1 MKIEDGKGKSGDMS
15 VSASQRGNVSAKT
28 APRIFYISRD
38 DSLAFNAISVG
49 DFSYDIGEYCFY
61 LKNTSSTRNMMI
73 QHIEFHSVDAIRWV
87 VHEVTGT
94 AAAGTAI
101 IPSNLNLASGIPAE
115 ATAMGGGAAI
125 TGLTPVKTVGTH
137 RTGVFGE
144 GEMDYAGSL
153 ILGPG
158 NAIAVEYD
166 NEYSTTT
173 GFVEIDAFF
182 HYEGIGV
189 T

>member
-15 VSASQRGNVSAKT
+15 VSASQRGNVSSKT
-28 APRIFYISRD
+28 ASRSFYISRD
-38 DSLAFNAISVG
+38 DSLAFNAISTG
-49 DFSYDIGEYCFY
+49 AFSYDIGEYCFY
-61 LKNTSSTRNMMI
+61 LKNTSSTRNLMM
-73 QHIEFHSVDAIRWV
+73 QHIEYHSVDAVRWV

-94 AAAGTAI
+94 AAAGTSI
-101 IPSNLNLASGIPAE
+101 TPSNLNLASGIPAE

-125 TGLTPVKTVGTH
+125 TGLTSVKVIGTH

-144 GEMDYAGSL
+144 GEMAFNGAL

-158 NAIAVEYD
+158 NAIAVEFD

-173 GFVEIDAFF
+173 GIVEIDMFF
-182 HYEGIGV
+182 HFETIGA

>member
-38 DSLAFNAISVG
+38 DERAFNAITVG
-49 DFSYDIGEYCFY
+49 GNDYAAGEFCFY
-61 LKNTSSTRNMMI
+61 LKNTSSTRNLMI
-73 QHIEFHSVDAIRWV
+73 QHLEFHSEDAVRFIINQ
-87 VHEVTGT
+87 VTGT
-94 AAAGTAI
+94 AAGGTAI
-101 IPSNLNLASGIPAE
+101 TPSNLKLSSGIPAE

-125 TGLTPVKTVGTH
+125 TGLTVSKVIGTH
-137 RTGVFGE
+137 RTTALSE
-144 GEMDYAGSL
+144 SEMDYGGAL

-158 NAIAVEYD
+158 NAIAVEFD
-166 NEYSTTT
+166 SEAGGTS
-173 GFVEIDAFF
+173 GIVEIDAFF